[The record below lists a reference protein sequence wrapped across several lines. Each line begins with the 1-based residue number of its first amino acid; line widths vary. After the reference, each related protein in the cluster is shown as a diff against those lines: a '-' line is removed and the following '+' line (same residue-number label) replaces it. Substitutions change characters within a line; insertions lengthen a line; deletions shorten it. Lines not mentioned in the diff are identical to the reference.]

1 TGAPERP
8 PLAVADPLW
17 WPPVKIVGR
26 YLAPFLASIAE
37 LETPP
42 ELPPVAPSGLDI
54 EIELEPETLQKLP
67 GARLR
72 FEADDGEDE
81 WTAGTAMTPNLVVAA
96 PEDTLGEVAEML
108 LTDPSNAAVVSEF
121 GTLVGILTTADL
133 VRASAAR
140 VHPSEA
146 RVRQW
151 MTAQ

>member
-1 TGAPERP
+1 AETIAAEAGADVVPGRFRPVLRGVLLTGGEPTYLRRELTGAPERP

-72 FEADDGEDE
+72 FEADDGE
-81 WTAGTAMTPNLVVAA
+81 
-96 PEDTLGEVAEML
+96 
-108 LTDPSNAAVVSEF
+108 
-121 GTLVGILTTADL
+121 
-133 VRASAAR
+133 
-140 VHPSEA
+140 
-146 RVRQW
+146 
-151 MTAQ
+151 